1 MAGFAG
7 DGLNFFSLFFS
18 FPIYRFLG
26 RPFALD
32 GKTGDAR
39 RRHWRPV
46 PRRRKNDEAEW
57 EHFKESECTRS
68 QFACS
73 FIFSKNS
80 LLFVCSCFLRV
91 GIHSSSSLSSLHFFS
106 KVDDYSPPTASR
118 RQKHR
123 PLLQT
128 PLTLSL
134 SLSLPPYHH
143 ALRRLNCVFKVC
155 FKLAHDTKYPKFF
168 FYTIYTYIKLRW
180 SCLFSSFS
188 LPPFLSRDSFLLFFI
203 FLYLSRIA

>member
-1 MAGFAG
+1 MAKQGMHG
-7 DGLNFFSLFFS
+7 GVTGVLYLK
-18 FPIYRFLG
+18 RERTT
-26 RPFALD
+26 RPSESILKKANALD
-32 GKTGDAR
+32 LSL
-39 RRHWRPV
+39 PV
-46 PRRRKNDEAEW
+46 P
-57 EHFKESECTRS
+57 SS
-68 QFACS
+68 
-73 FIFSKNS
+73 FSKNS

-168 FYTIYTYIKLRW
+168 FYTIYIH
-180 SCLFSSFS
+180 
-188 LPPFLSRDSFLLFFI
+188 
-203 FLYLSRIA
+203 